1 MASNTSGGWIETV
14 APGVAIKLN
23 AATMPHA
30 LLSNGD
36 GTFTFKRLT
45 WDEREAGDDKS
56 APLPSFVGKRLNDIF
71 FARNRL
77 GLLAGENVILSRAGG
92 EFYNFFREKAV
103 QVLDTD
109 PIDVASTEK
118 DISVLSWAI
127 PFSSDIM
134 VFSPRHQL
142 RLTSGND
149 PMTPKTVEVKPLSR
163 YENFDGASPIP
174 AGSDIYFSMDRGE
187 YSGLMR
193 YSVSP
198 QGAVAE
204 EVTKHIPRL
213 IPRGMKRLVA
223 CTAEN
228 MLFALSSLEPN
239 KLFSYSYYDNGGER
253 VQSAWSEWTFGDGDT
268 ILDIGVF
275 ASDLMLLIQRSDGVY
290 IEAMALASGRVDNA
304 TDYQT
309 HLDRRVATSQMT
321 RTYNAVGA
329 ANKTTVD
336 LPYPVAGQELEVWT
350 KVPVGSTE
358 LPRLLHH
365 AVSGTSQITLAGDR
379 TASDF
384 YVGRSYSSLY
394 EFSTPYPRSDGQSRA
409 DGRLQL
415 RRFQAV
421 HGRTGG
427 YVAEVENKDRQLSVA
442 VDLGFSADAAW
453 EALLT
458 YGTDPTITAGVS
470 FALTAPF
477 PIPPSWGGSYDAS
490 YTGPLQGTL
499 SGIPAN
505 GRYVIRLTGS
515 DSLTAQDIAVPF
527 AGAFSF
533 ASSPLG
539 TKSLSVVRVADG
551 TVIHK
556 ETFETGGSTGSLIV
570 DPGDGSVLLFDVGS
584 ELALDVDIGRAGML
598 RGYSEISAATLCYP
612 KAQSL
617 AILAALRRGDQ
628 FQAETWMRGLLRCW
642 TVTGFP
648 TTAIRPYGTAVDSIR
663 PADVNA
669 WCMIALKDFLVA
681 YPSSELAVQT
691 RTTLN
696 ALATIL
702 NSRIVGGVIQTNGV
716 TDTVAS
722 LLAYFGFRD
731 IAIVGLSGTYAS
743 VASALET
750 ALVLYVWSE
759 TDARFATPGL
769 SNQPLEVHALGTLF
783 MAAAGRTKNAQLCE
797 MWCDYYASSNGTA
810 LGYADFVP
818 GLDGQGAYVGSASS
832 STGYSTFLTAL
843 AQAAVGKIEAARATV
858 AGGAQ
863 LLAADGIDGSAAST
877 ALLLLA
883 ESPEGLFY
891 LGTDQLRT
899 GGSVTFQIA
908 RPFSYRVLEQGPAG
922 DGKFSWPVTMQNT
935 SARIRIKSLG
945 ALAFGLLSASWEG
958 FFTARSQKV

>member
-23 AATMPHA
+23 PATMPHA

-118 DISVLSWAI
+118 DISVLSWAV
-127 PFSSDIM
+127 PFASDIM

-163 YENFDGASPIP
+163 YENYDGSAPIP

-187 YSGLMR
+187 YSGVMR
-193 YSVSP
+193 YSVN
-198 QGAVAE
+198 QQAAVAE

-213 IPRGMKRLVA
+213 IPRGMKRLVS

-239 KLFSYSYYDNGGER
+239 KLFSYSHYDNGGER
-253 VQSAWSEWTFGDGDT
+253 VQSAWSEWTFGDDDT

-275 ASDLMLLIQRSDGVY
+275 ASDLVLLIQRDDGVY
-290 IEAMALASGRVDNA
+290 IEAMALASGRVDSG

-309 HLDRRVATSQMT
+309 HLDRRVSTSQMT
-321 RTYNAVGA
+321 LTYNPPGA
-329 ANKTTVD
+329 SNKTTVD

-350 KVPVGSTE
+350 KVPAGSTE

-365 AVSGTSQITLAGDR
+365 AVSGDSQITLAGDR

-384 YVGRSYSSLY
+384 YVGRPYSSLY
-394 EFSTPYPRSDGQSRA
+394 EFSTPYPRSDSQSRA

-427 YVAEVENKDRQLSVA
+427 YVAEVENRDRQLSVA
-442 VDLGFSADAAW
+442 VDLGYTADTAW
-453 EALLT
+453 DALLT
-458 YGTDPTITAGVS
+458 YGSDLTSTSGVA
-470 FALTAPF
+470 FAVT
-477 PIPPSWGGSYDAS
+477 PPLPLPSGWSGNYDTG
-490 YTGPLQGTL
+490 YTGPLRGTL
-499 SGIPAN
+499 TGIPSN

-515 DSLTAQDIAVPF
+515 ESASYYDTAVPSSGPFTF
-527 AGAFSF
+527 A
-533 ASSPLG
+533 ASLPG

-551 TVIHK
+551 AVIHK
-556 ETFETGGSTGSLIV
+556 ETFETGGSSGSLLI
-570 DPGDGSVLLFDVGS
+570 DDEGSVLLFDTGS
-584 ELALDVDIGRAGML
+584 ELALDVVVGRAAML
-598 RGYSEISAATLCYP
+598 RGYSDSALQDLCYP
-612 KAQSL
+612 KAQAM
-617 AILAALRRGDQ
+617 AILAALQRGDNT
-628 FQAETWMRGLLRCW
+628 QAETWMLGLLRCW
-642 TVTGFP
+642 TSTGFP
-648 TTAIRPYGTAVDSIR
+648 TTALRPYGTAVDSVR

-669 WCMIALKDFLVA
+669 WCMIALKQF
-681 YPSSELAVQT
+681 LAVYPDSVLT
-691 RTTLN
+691 ADVRITYN
-696 ALATIL
+696 ALAAIL
-702 NSRIVGGVIQTNGV
+702 NSRIVGGIIQTNGV

-722 LLAYFGFRD
+722 LLAYFGFKD
-731 IAIVGLSGTYAS
+731 IAVYGLSSTYAS
-743 VASALET
+743 VAGTLEEV
-750 ALVLYVWSE
+750 LVLYVWAE
-759 TDARFATPGL
+759 TEGRFATPGL
-769 SNQPLEVHALGTLF
+769 TQQPLEVHALGTLF
-783 MAAAGRTKNAQLCE
+783 MAATGRTKNAQLCE
-797 MWCDYYASSNGTA
+797 MWCEYYASSNGTA

-832 STGYSTFLTAL
+832 STGYSTFLVAL
-843 AQAAVGKIEAARATV
+843 AQSAVGKTEDARATV

-863 LLAADGIDGSAAST
+863 LLAADGVDGSAAST
-877 ALLLLA
+877 ALLIMA
-883 ESPEGLFY
+883 ESPEGLFS
-891 LGTDQLRT
+891 LGTDQLRS
-899 GGSVTFQIA
+899 GGAVPFQIA
-908 RPFSYRVLEQGPAG
+908 RPFTYRVLEQGPAG

-935 SARIRIKSLG
+935 AARIRIKSLG